1 MKKEKNSNPIISNL
15 VKLFFDLM
23 KHFIQDFE
31 NIRKVKKIDKFDN
44 NFHNL
49 EHLIIKMQDKIE
61 KNRMLLDEM
70 KNRIFWG
77 NIIIIILLMLNLF
90 LIIR

>member
-90 LIIR
+90 LIIK

>member
-49 EHLIIKMQDKIE
+49 EHLIIKLQDKIE